1 MISEMMAP
9 NNCVHQVLLCLSFI
23 YVIQLQHNY
32 SIWCRHQKQLAGA
45 AFIQVFLI
53 FFKSMCF
60 ILAVTF

>member
-1 MISEMMAP
+1 MISEMMAL

-32 SIWCRHQKQLAGA
+32 SITQLAGA
-45 AFIQVFLI
+45 AFIQVFII